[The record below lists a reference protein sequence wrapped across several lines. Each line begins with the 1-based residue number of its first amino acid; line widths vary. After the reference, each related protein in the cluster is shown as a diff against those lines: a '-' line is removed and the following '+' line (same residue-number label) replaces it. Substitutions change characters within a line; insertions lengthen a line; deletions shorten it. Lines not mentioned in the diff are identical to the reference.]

1 MIQIIITIIIL
12 FVIFY
17 AISVIKN
24 NLNNNIEHDVL
35 PTIDNN
41 TMDNSLSVKDSY
53 KNIDIDKNNNNVDKF
68 TTIKNNT
75 SNDNIKMVIFI
86 AIWCGACNSYKNNI
100 HNKLS
105 EELKKIYGNIKF
117 EFIIKKGNKEFSLY
131 MEDQRRFSK
140 IQVHTET
147 LHNKIISEL
156 GIDIFSEEF
165 TERKFKGIIKSKNLL
180 LVAFLLNQHIF
191 CGIGNYIKNE
201 SLYLSHIKVKVKTSD
216 LTDEQ
221 ISKLYSNILFVAYSI
236 LIEMLQD
243 SKAEKYLSTDKKFNK
258 PDKLD
263 IPYQYRIYS
272 LEKTI
277 KGEPVN
283 KIKVGGRDTY
293 AVKWQL

>member
-1 MIQIIITIIIL
+1 MYTLIITIIIL

-117 EFIIKKGNKEFSLY
+117 EFIVDDPENENIKNLQKKFEIKYFPTIILYKNDNFKKLPMNDPITVDNIKKLIKE
-131 MEDQRRFSK
+131 
-140 IQVHTET
+140 I
-147 LHNKIISEL
+147 
-156 GIDIFSEEF
+156 
-165 TERKFKGIIKSKNLL
+165 
-180 LVAFLLNQHIF
+180 
-191 CGIGNYIKNE
+191 
-201 SLYLSHIKVKVKTSD
+201 
-216 LTDEQ
+216 
-221 ISKLYSNILFVAYSI
+221 
-236 LIEMLQD
+236 
-243 SKAEKYLSTDKKFNK
+243 
-258 PDKLD
+258 
-263 IPYQYRIYS
+263 
-272 LEKTI
+272 
-277 KGEPVN
+277 
-283 KIKVGGRDTY
+283 
-293 AVKWQL
+293 